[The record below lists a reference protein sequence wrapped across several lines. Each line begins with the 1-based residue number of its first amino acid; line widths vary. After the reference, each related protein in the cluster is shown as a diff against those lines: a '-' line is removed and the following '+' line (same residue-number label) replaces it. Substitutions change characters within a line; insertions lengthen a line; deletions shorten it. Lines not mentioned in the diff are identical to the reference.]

1 MFGREPKLPLDVN
14 LGLPN
19 PNMEAVIHEKYVKQL
34 QSRLKWSYGVAQ
46 CRNEKE
52 AARQKKYYDL
62 KVQCAPLRVGD
73 VVVPRQKSF
82 RGKAKIEDRSESTLY
97 EVIEIPYPDMPVFK
111 IRLQGDPEAKPR
123 ILHRN
128 LLQPIRQIKASEVE
142 ELKGSPPRGQEDLG
156 GSNLKDI
163 SKLESDEKTG
173 ISAPK
178 GPVTRSMA
186 AGGGKLI
193 SNCVQVVTE
202 VLQPLGELISKPGGW
217 HPMAANTD

>member
-1 MFGREPKLPLDVN
+1 MFGREPKLPLDMT

-19 PNMEAVIHEKYVKQL
+19 PDMEAVIHEKYVKQL

-46 CRNEKE
+46 SRNEKE

-62 KVQCAPLRVGD
+62 KVHCAPLRVGN

-82 RGKAKIEDRSESTLY
+82 RGKAKIQDRWDPTLY

-111 IRLQGDPEAKPR
+111 IRPQGDPEAKPR

-142 ELKGSPPRGQEDLG
+142 DPEGSPPQSQKDLDD
-156 GSNLKDI
+156 SDLKDI
-163 SKLESDEKTG
+163 SKMGSDEKTE
-173 ISAPK
+173 ISGTK
-178 GPVTRSMA
+178 RSCDQKY
-186 AGGGKLI
+186 G
-193 SNCVQVVTE
+193 CRQRE
-202 VLQPLGELISKPGGW
+202 V
-217 HPMAANTD
+217 N